1 MVFDKSCPIATQTP
15 RSVRAAAVA
24 HDTFGRG
31 LLLFIAWTSRE
42 LASLATKATAR
53 GGVPDLPVLL

>member
-1 MVFDKSCPIATQTP
+1 MVIDKSCPIATLGK
-15 RSVRAAAVA
+15 SGGAVA
-24 HDTFGRG
+24 HDTFDKG

-53 GGVPDLPVLL
+53 GGVPDLLGCA